1 MGKSIFTDE
10 IKEFVYANYKG
21 IGPAEMA
28 RILNDKFKTNYSKQ
42 QLKSYYAN
50 HNLNSGITGYFEKGH
65 IPFNK
70 GIKGKC
76 AAGCEKTWFKKG
88 HTPVN
93 HKPVGSER
101 ISKDG
106 YIEIKVA
113 EPNKWMLK
121 HRFVW
126 EKENGPLS
134 KGMVIRFLD
143 GNKTNCDIENLAIV
157 SRAEHIEITRNNL
170 HSSNPKVS
178 KVGVNIAKLN
188 CVVRERGKSYG

>member
-1 MGKSIFTDE
+1 MAKPIFTDE
-10 IKEFVYANYKG
+10 IAEFVHSNYKG
-21 IGPAEMA
+21 TGPAKMA
-28 RILNDKFKTNYSKQ
+28 QIINQKFKTNYSKQ

-126 EKENGPLS
+126 EKENGPLP
-134 KGMVIRFLD
+134 KGMIIRFLD
-143 GNKTNCDIENLAIV
+143 DNKLNCNIENMVLV
-157 SRAEHIEITRNNL
+157 SRAEHIEITRHNL
-170 HSSNPKVS
+170 HSCNPEVS

-188 CVVRERGKSYG
+188 CAVREKVGEQ